1 MNPPLLLLSIR
12 DSVHGTIRLSE
23 EEKAIIEHPLFF
35 RLHHIRQN
43 GLLYFIFPSAT
54 HTRFE
59 HSLGVLHIVDQVFWS
74 LLRNSIGATRKR
86 AVAPS
91 LGEAAMNQAISFDE
105 IEDTLK
111 ADLNRLARLAALV
124 HDLGHGPFSHTF
136 DAFAPKIEQIIQFI
150 ETDPSLASIQAI
162 IPLLRKETATRKR
175 IEHEQMSCV
184 FFASICNEITSDDG
198 HNFVA
203 QELPSLIAAIILG
216 KPSLIANEVIKP
228 YIPLLHD
235 LLASAPVDADRMD
248 YLERDSRS
256 IGVSYGLYDR
266 DRLMKSFLVYK
277 GKFEGEEGHLLDKA
291 YRLGIKFSGIRA
303 VENFIQARFELFVQ
317 IYYHKTNSAI
327 QLMLEEIA
335 SLESERETEIFSVGT
350 FSELIEIYVSLSDT
364 RFLRILQ
371 NQDEQ
376 YRLSGVPDATSTIQL
391 ANRIATRKLWKRV
404 YEGKPAEAEA
414 VKKHL
419 ASKGLDASTRVE
431 KFHAKATKDLGNGA
445 ALLHRIG
452 DGIYTNVAGGGNNW
466 VTFSPMIKAL
476 AEEEGAITRIYYFGD
491 DPNMSADL
499 QREARVFISTT
510 NQQIS

>member
-12 DSVHGTIRLSE
+12 DSVHGTIRLSKE
-23 EEKAIIEHPLFF
+23 ERDIIEHPLFF

-43 GLLYFIFPSAT
+43 GLLYFVFPSAT

-74 LLRNSIGATRKR
+74 LLRNTIGAARKQ

-91 LGEAAMNQAISFDE
+91 LVAAAINQAIPFNA
-105 IEDTLK
+105 IEDNLK

-136 DAFAPKIEQIIQFI
+136 DAFAPKVEQIIQFI
-150 ETDPSLASIQAI
+150 EEDPSLTNIRAI
-162 IPLLRKETATRKR
+162 TPVLREHAAKRKR

-184 FFASICNEITSDDG
+184 FFTKICSEIDSEDG
-198 HNFVA
+198 HSFEA
-203 QELPSLIAAIILG
+203 KELPGLVAAIILG
-216 KPSLIANEVIKP
+216 KPSLVANEMVKP
-228 YIPLLHD
+228 FIPLLHD

-256 IGVSYGLYDR
+256 IGVTYGLYDR

-277 GKFEGEEGHLLDKA
+277 GKFEGEKGHLLEEA
-291 YRLGIKFSGIRA
+291 YRLGVKFSGIRA

-335 SLESERETEIFSVGT
+335 RLEADRETEIFSVGT
-350 FSELIEIYVSLSDT
+350 FEELVEIYVNLSDT

-371 NQDEQ
+371 DQDEQ
-376 YRLSGVPDATSTIQL
+376 YRLSASLGAAPTIRL

-404 YEGKPAEAEA
+404 YEGKPAEAEE
-414 VKKHL
+414 VKRHFA
-419 ASKGLDASTRVE
+419 ASGIDAHTRLE
-431 KFHAKATKDLGNGA
+431 KFHAKATKDLDNGA
-445 ALLHRIG
+445 ALLRRTG
-452 DGIYTNVAGGGNNW
+452 DGIYTNVADGGNNW

-476 AEEEGAITRIYYFGD
+476 AEEEGAITRIYYVGE
-491 DPNMSADL
+491 DPKQSAQL
-499 QREARVFISTT
+499 QVEARVFTSSV
-510 NQQIS
+510 NQ